1 MRKRIKRRSFLVDE
15 RGVSEE
21 FTVLPALSIVMIGL
35 ALFIVLLAQ
44 TYTTYGERIE
54 RLQNYQTADNIIQ
67 KLTNPDCYFI
77 REGGL
82 IDLYILQN
90 DTGSLQSVCDQYQKS
105 GIMFLL
111 RLRWNN
117 LTQDFSQAPLVMPL
131 NCVAVSKDVGIY
143 LNEAQTLPGTL
154 TILLWGY
161 S

>member
-1 MRKRIKRRSFLVDE
+1 MRKRIKIRSFLVDE

-54 RLQNYQTADNIIQ
+54 RLQNYQTADGIIQ

-82 IDLYILQN
+82 IDLYTLQN
-90 DTGSLQSVCDQYQKS
+90 DTGSLQSICAQYQKS
-105 GIMFLL
+105 RITFLL

-117 LTQDFSQAPLVMPL
+117 LTQDFPETPPMMPL
-131 NCVAVSKDVGIY
+131 NRVAVSKEVSIY
-143 LNEAQTLPGTL
+143 LNEAQTIPGTL
-154 TILLWGY
+154 SILLWGY